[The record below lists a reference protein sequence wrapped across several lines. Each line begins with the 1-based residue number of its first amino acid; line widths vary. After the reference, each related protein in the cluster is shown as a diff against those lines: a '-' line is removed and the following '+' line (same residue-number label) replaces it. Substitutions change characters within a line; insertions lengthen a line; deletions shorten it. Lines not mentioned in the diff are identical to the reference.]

1 MHVTIKP
8 KIRVRRGGA
17 KTAIKI
23 ELFQKAK
30 REESLQKLQGLPKR
44 YADKKVPQKTSEND
58 SEKRR
63 AEKKVGKNSSSLNET
78 P

>member
-1 MHVTIKP
+1 MHVTIEP

-30 REESLQKLQGLPKR
+30 REESLQKTLRP
-44 YADKKVPQKTSEND
+44 
-58 SEKRR
+58 SEKVCGQEGS
-63 AEKKVGKNSSSLNET
+63 AKDL
-78 P
+78 